1 MPFDQSKDKTV
12 ATEIIETEKNDQFIE
27 VKVASYDGG
36 PEKVRVGRFIQKD
49 DGRDYRK
56 LGGMTFD
63 EAKQV
68 RDAITKLIGD

>member
-1 MPFDQSKDKTV
+1 MPFDPNKDKT
-12 ATEIIETEKNDQFIE
+12 INSKLIETEKNDQFIE

-36 PEKVRVGRFIQKD
+36 PEKIRVGRFIQKD
-49 DGRDYRK
+49 DGRDHRK

-68 RDAITKLIGD
+68 RDAITELIGE